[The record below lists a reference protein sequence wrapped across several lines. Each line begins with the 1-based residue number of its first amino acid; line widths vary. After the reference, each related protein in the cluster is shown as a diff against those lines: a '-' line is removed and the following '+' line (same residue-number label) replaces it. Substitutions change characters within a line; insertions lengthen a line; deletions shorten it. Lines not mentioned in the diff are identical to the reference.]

1 MPTLRLGIPKGSLQ
15 DMTVNLFEKAGYN
28 IRIDSRSYYPSIDD
42 PEITPVLMRPQ
53 EMPAYVEDGALDAA
67 LAGRDW
73 IIENG
78 VDIHEIC
85 PLVYSKV
92 SRKPTRWVLCVAEDS
107 SIQSVQDLQGKR
119 ISTELVGATR
129 RYLEKHGVDAD
140 VEFSWGA
147 TEVKIGA
154 GLADAIVE
162 VTETGSSLRA
172 NKLRIIDELLQS
184 WTVFFCRH
192 EAWKD
197 DWKRE
202 KLENLSMLL
211 QGALRA
217 EGMAG
222 LKMNVPRA
230 SLDTV
235 LEILPSMKS
244 PTILPLKDDNWVA
257 IEIMIEEHQSR
268 DLIPQLAKT
277 GATGIVEYPL
287 NKVIP

>member
-15 DMTVNLFEKAGYN
+15 DMTVKLFEKAGYN
-28 IRIDSRSYYPSIDD
+28 IRVDSRSYYPSIDD

-53 EMPAYVEDGALDAA
+53 EMPAYVADGALDAA

-78 VDIHEIC
+78 VDVHEIC

-107 SIQSVQDLQGKR
+107 SFESVQDLQGKR
-119 ISTELVGATR
+119 IATEMVGATR
-129 RYLEKHGVDAD
+129 RYLQDNGVEAD

-162 VTETGSSLRA
+162 VTETGSSIRA
-172 NKLRIIDELLQS
+172 NKLRIIDELMQS
-184 WTVFFCRH
+184 WTVFFCRN
-192 EAWKD
+192 EAWAD

-202 KLENLSMLL
+202 KLENLALLL

-222 LKMNVPRA
+222 LKMNVPRE
-230 SLDTV
+230 SLDKV
-235 LEILPSMKS
+235 IEILPSMKS
-244 PTILPLKDDNWVA
+244 PTILPLKDDKWVA

-268 DLIPQLAKT
+268 DLIPRLAKT

-287 NKVIP
+287 NKVIL